1 MIAICMQTESNQERS
16 PLWTKL
22 KQENFPQKLYSR
34 QWVWKILSIAAR
46 NLSVTLSQ
54 TTQDEEFLQ
63 ACEDYITDATAD
75 KIDGYSVVAAY

>member
-1 MIAICMQTESNQERS
+1 MS
-16 PLWTKL
+16 L
-22 KQENFPQKLYSR
+22 KD
-34 QWVWKILSIAAR
+34 SIHCRR

-75 KIDGYSVVAAY
+75 KIDGYSFVAAY